1 MGSIHLRLLV
11 GGESNGVDAVGTGEE
26 PGARWV
32 NLNVFPAGLLPS
44 AGDEL
49 HLNALMLN
57 A

>member
-1 MGSIHLRLLV
+1 MGSIHIRLLV

-26 PGARWV
+26 PGAGWV